1 MTHWTPHTAVP
12 VTQATTSAPLPAL
25 TSTSHQ
31 SPSSTLNGVSRQHAA
46 TISTPPAPQHFMGS
60 QLQPTDVSTAYVHPQ
75 PTTLQTSQDS
85 HHHPTSQEQTTVST
99 WPRPH
104 PPGLDATWAT
114 PPTYPPSRPVF
125 PGFPLVGPR
134 EHYLSVDPQIHPRHR
149 QLCEM
154 QAQELLITIA
164 KSESQQFTAQL
175 HDLTNPSSFPSRPGD
190 AYLSRLLRF
199 RSTLWAQIANDLST
213 YLHTLQQ
220 QHHRDVQQFVN
231 APPLPLHWPPYV
243 YEASTPQRLLHFDY
257 LSTLRPT
264 PLPYDLTGRDAD
276 SSASSDPSC

>member
-1 MTHWTPHTAVP
+1 MP
-12 VTQATTSAPLPAL
+12 TQSPLPTL
-25 TSTSHQ
+25 
-31 SPSSTLNGVSRQHAA
+31 PSSTHSSITPTQNTSSNQHAA
-46 TISTPPAPQHFMGS
+46 ATTTPSMAQPQQDP
-60 QLQPTDVSTAYVHPQ
+60 QLQPASAPAAYTYQ
-75 PTTLQTSQDS
+75 PPASSQIHQPDQ
-85 HHHPTSQEQTTVST
+85 PYPSQAGAST

-104 PPGLDATWAT
+104 PPGMDATWAT

-134 EHYLSVDPQIHPRHR
+134 EHYMSIDPQIHPRHR

-175 HDLTNPSSFPSRPGD
+175 HDITNPSTFPSRPGD

-199 RSTLWAQIANDLST
+199 RSTLWAQIAADLST

-220 QHHRDVQQFVN
+220 QQHRDVQQFVN

-243 YEASTPQRLLHFDY
+243 YEASTPQRLLYFDH
-257 LSTLRPT
+257 LSNLRPA
-264 PLPYDLTGRDAD
+264 PLPYDLSGRDAD